1 MDIMS
6 LLAFVFIY
14 IVGSIFIFNISR
26 GKVPKVSDLMT
37 IFTGRHSWPQAGIF
51 LELTAY
57 S

>member
-1 MDIMS
+1 
-6 LLAFVFIY
+6 
-14 IVGSIFIFNISR
+14 
-26 GKVPKVSDLMT
+26 LMT